1 MTLERRIVELEEYL
15 QADFVQ
21 SNCIEKK
28 YLPIPLLNHPGVDI
42 LGESEVGHYLDA
54 DSVGV
59 GPGLHVVVLHGALR
73 ATAT

>member
-21 SNCIEKK
+21 SKR
-28 YLPIPLLNHPGVDI
+28 YLSVPLLNHPGVDI